1 MTFISNSRAE
11 ELAKTLATQKT
22 TISQKVEKTPENSN
36 NETNVKT
43 KGDEAKIENS
53 NKSDNTLVLNLF
65 DNDINI
71 DDLRKK
77 ILAGENVTITFPNM
91 SKDQLIKKLFPD
103 AKEVITAGDLSK
115 KFEEN
120 YSTYH
125 SSESTYVSKEFGK
138 FSVTSFSGCFTSGI
152 KINKIAPDKEKNT
165 ILEGLK
171 LPEKNKPQEK
181 GSILEGLKLPE
192 NPKEPKMEYQPE
204 LKPIYIDK
212 NSSDEPIS
220 VDKNA
225 ILNKLNEK
233 GKVFIKHSDFNNMSD
248 EAKIKELFP
257 NAKITGSHYERPS
270 VTISFSDE
278 KGNKYKAVNIVDGFV
293 QSQGITIIKD
303 K

>member
-22 TISQKVEKTPENSN
+22 TISQKVEKTPENTN
-36 NETNVKT
+36 NETNIKT

-53 NKSDNTLVLNLF
+53 NKSDNTIVLNLF

-71 DDLRKK
+71 DELRKK

-103 AKEVITAGDLSK
+103 AKELITGDLGK
-115 KFEEN
+115 KFDEIN
-120 YSTYH
+120 STYR

-152 KINKIAPDKEKNT
+152 KINKVAPDKNS

-181 GSILEGLKLPE
+181 EKGSILEGLKLPE
-192 NPKEPKMEYQPE
+192 SPQEPKIDYQPV

-212 NSSDEPIS
+212 SSSDKPIN
-220 VDKNA
+220 VDKNS
-225 ILNKLNEK
+225 IINKLNEK
-233 GKVFIKHSDFNNMSD
+233 GKVFIKHSDFNNISD

-257 NAKITGSHYERPS
+257 NAKITGSHYERPN
-270 VTISFSDE
+270 VTTSFVDD

-293 QSQGITIIKD
+293 QSQGITIIKEN
-303 K
+303 